1 MIMVDLQKAW
11 DNYHKKII
19 ESIND
24 LKISKK
30 RKKEM
35 KENFILRQKSFIFV
49 NADKKEE

>member
-1 MIMVDLQKAW
+1 MADLQKEW

-30 RKKEM
+30 RKKDMIEY
-35 KENFILRQKSFIFV
+35 FSLRQKSFNFLDP
-49 NADKKEE
+49 DKRKDE